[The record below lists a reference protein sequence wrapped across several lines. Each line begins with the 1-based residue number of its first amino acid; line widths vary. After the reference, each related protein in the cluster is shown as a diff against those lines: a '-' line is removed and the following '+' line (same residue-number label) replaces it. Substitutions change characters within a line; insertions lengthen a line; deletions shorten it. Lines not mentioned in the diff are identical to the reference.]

1 MNSFLPDQNF
11 KQISK
16 LSVLGL
22 SLGIV
27 SILSQSA
34 IANDYVGNRG
44 IQFQEDT
51 IIEFEFLKSHGAY
64 QSSFGVVDLETCQ
77 VGSRNEILFDSCA
90 KTPLLSE
97 VKPSDSYAS
106 VERNSTRE
114 DDFNRVNL
122 DFEGTPGNTVPEP
135 IAEFNFKRGRRYAL
149 YLESN
154 FNGRNAGTVYS
165 LDLINPESRRQA
177 LFRQGTR
184 NVVNT
189 GSILTEEVN
198 AFDSLSNENGGLIL
212 RFDDTGS
219 NLVKERN
226 QDMDF
231 DDFVIGIGGYEDC
244 GCSY

>member
-11 KQISK
+11 QKIPK

-44 IQFQEDT
+44 VQFQEDT
-51 IIEFEFLKSHGAY
+51 IVEFEFLNSHGAY
-64 QSSFGVVDLETCQ
+64 QSSFGVIDLDTCRADAQ
-77 VGSRNEILFDSCA
+77 NNIIFDSCK

-97 VKPSDSYAS
+97 VKPSDTFAS
-106 VERNSTRE
+106 VTRRSSYE
-114 DDFNRVNL
+114 DDFNRANL
-122 DFEGTPGNTVPEP
+122 DFVGTPGNTVPEP
-135 IAEFNFKRGRRYAL
+135 MAEFTFKTGKSYGF

-154 FNGRNAGTVYS
+154 FNNKPVGTVYS
-165 LDLINPESRRQA
+165 LDLLNPRGRRQA
-177 LFRQGTR
+177 LFSQTTR
-184 NVVNT
+184 NVVRRDNVF
-189 GSILTEEVN
+189 TEEVN
-198 AFDSLSNENGGLIL
+198 AFQSLANENGGLIL

-219 NLVKERN
+219 NLVKEN
-226 QDMDF
+226 DQDVDF

-244 GCSY
+244 GCSF